1 MDQLDSP
8 AAPELIRVN
17 VARDRG
23 AQHQPHPRRGVAAM
37 IRSIF
42 FPVLAGEIPEA
53 GLNAACEL
61 AREHDAHLIVVV
73 CISAVTPIAAAWS
86 TYPMAIYD
94 TLAGAAQA
102 SGPRLLSGI
111 HDTLSKTGVSYE
123 AHVSDTVWLTTSE
136 IAAVQARYCDITVFG
151 RVAGADARM
160 ESGFFSDL
168 LLQSGRPLLMV
179 PAHPA
184 ARAGDTAVVGWKPTR
199 EATRALHDAQPLLK
213 RMKTVQ
219 VVVVAPRVGDQQH
232 GQLPGTDIAAHLARH
247 GLRVELVE
255 APRLED
261 SSGSTLLRHAREQ
274 GAALLVVGGYGH
286 RRMRESVFG
295 GVTRTLFEEA
305 DMPVLFS
312 H

>member
-1 MDQLDSP
+1 
-8 AAPELIRVN
+8 
-17 VARDRG
+17 
-23 AQHQPHPRRGVAAM
+23 M

-42 FPVLAGEIPEA
+42 FPVLAGEIAEA

-61 AREHDAHLIVVV
+61 AREHDAHLVVVV

-86 TYPMAIYD
+86 TYPMAVYD

-102 SGPRLLSGI
+102 SGSKLLAGI
-111 HDTLSKTGVSYE
+111 HDTLSRAGVSYE

-151 RVAGADARM
+151 RVAGLDARL
-160 ESGFFSDL
+160 ENGYFSDL

-179 PAHPA
+179 PAKPA
-184 ARAGDTAVVGWKPTR
+184 GRSFDTAVIGWKPTR
-199 EATRALHDAQPLLK
+199 ESTRALHDAQPLLE
-213 RMKTVQ
+213 RMKSVQ
-219 VVVVAPRVGDQQH
+219 VVVVAPKVGDLQH
-232 GQLPGTDIAAHLARH
+232 GQLPGADIAAHLARH
-247 GLRVELVE
+247 GLQVDVVEV
-255 APRLED
+255 PRLED
-261 SSGSTLLRHAREQ
+261 TTGSTLLRHAQEQ
-274 GAALLVVGGYGH
+274 GAGLLVVGGYGH

-295 GVTRTLFEEA
+295 GVTRTLFDEA